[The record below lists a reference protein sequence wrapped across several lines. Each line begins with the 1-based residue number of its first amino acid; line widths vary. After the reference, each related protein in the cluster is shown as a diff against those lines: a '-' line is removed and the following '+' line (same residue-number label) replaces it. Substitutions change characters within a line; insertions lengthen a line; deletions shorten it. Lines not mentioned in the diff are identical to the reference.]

1 MRSTKGMRVA
11 GDTEDY
17 IQQPQYQQQPMR
29 MNNQQPYMQQQPMY
43 SQQTPQYE
51 QQPMYSQPQQKDSI
65 GALLALF
72 IMSKGGK
79 IVSTIILAA
88 MFILFWIAPILASI
102 LTMGYLILI
111 SIINFLTGKIRLG
124 QLVGGIIGIVITFII
139 IGFAVIV
146 S

>member
-1 MRSTKGMRVA
+1 MRVA
-11 GDTEDY
+11 GDNEDY
-17 IQQPQYQQQPMR
+17 VQQQQYGQPMG

-79 IVSTIILAA
+79 IISTVVLVV
-88 MFILFWIAPILASI
+88 MFILFWIAPILDSI

>member
-1 MRSTKGMRVA
+1 MRVA

-17 IQQPQYQQQPMR
+17 IQQQQYGQPMR

-65 GALLALF
+65 GAILTLF

>member
-1 MRSTKGMRVA
+1 MRVA
-11 GDTEDY
+11 GDNEDY
-17 IQQPQYQQQPMR
+17 IQQQQYGQPMG
-29 MNNQQPYMQQQPMY
+29 MNNQQSYMQQQPMY

-65 GALLALF
+65 GALLELF

-79 IVSTIILAA
+79 ILNTIILVT
-88 MFILFWIAPILASI
+88 MFILFWIAPVLASI

-124 QLVGGIIGIVITFII
+124 QLVGGIIGIIITFII

>member
-1 MRSTKGMRVA
+1 MRVA
-11 GDTEDY
+11 GDNEDY
-17 IQQPQYQQQPMR
+17 VQQQQYGQPMG

-79 IVSTIILAA
+79 IISTVVLVV

>member
-1 MRSTKGMRVA
+1 MRVA
-11 GDTEDY
+11 GDNEDY
-17 IQQPQYQQQPMR
+17 IQQQQYGQPMG
-29 MNNQQPYMQQQPMY
+29 MNNQQPYMQ
-43 SQQTPQYE
+43 

-79 IVSTIILAA
+79 ILNTIILVT
-88 MFILFWIAPILASI
+88 MFILFWIAPVLASI

>member
-1 MRSTKGMRVA
+1 MRVA

-17 IQQPQYQQQPMR
+17 IQQPQYQQQPMG

-102 LTMGYLILI
+102 LTMSYLILI

>member
-1 MRSTKGMRVA
+1 MRVA
-11 GDTEDY
+11 GDNEDY
-17 IQQPQYQQQPMR
+17 VQQQQYGQPMR

-65 GALLALF
+65 GALLASF

-79 IVSTIILAA
+79 IISTVVLVV

>member
-1 MRSTKGMRVA
+1 MRVA
-11 GDTEDY
+11 GDNEDY
-17 IQQPQYQQQPMR
+17 VQQQQYGQPMG
-29 MNNQQPYMQQQPMY
+29 MNNQQPYMQ
-43 SQQTPQYE
+43 

-79 IVSTIILAA
+79 IISTVVLVV

>member
-1 MRSTKGMRVA
+1 MRVA
-11 GDTEDY
+11 GDNEDY
-17 IQQPQYQQQPMR
+17 IQQQQYGQPMG

-79 IVSTIILAA
+79 ILNTIILVT
-88 MFILFWIAPILASI
+88 MFILFWIAPVLASI

-111 SIINFLTGKIRLG
+111 SIINFLTGKIRLR

>member
-1 MRSTKGMRVA
+1 MRVA
-11 GDTEDY
+11 GDNEDY
-17 IQQPQYQQQPMR
+17 IQQQQYGQPMG
-29 MNNQQPYMQQQPMY
+29 MNNQQPYTQQQPMY

-51 QQPMYSQPQQKDSI
+51 QPMYSQLQQKDSI

-79 IVSTIILAA
+79 ILNTIILVT
-88 MFILFWIAPILASI
+88 MFILFWIAPVLASI

-139 IGFAVIV
+139 IGFTVIV

>member
-1 MRSTKGMRVA
+1 MRVA

-17 IQQPQYQQQPMR
+17 IQQQQYGQPMG
-29 MNNQQPYMQQQPMY
+29 MNNQQPYMQQQPIY

-102 LTMGYLILI
+102 LTMSYLILI

-124 QLVGGIIGIVITFII
+124 QLIGGIIGIVITFII

>member
-1 MRSTKGMRVA
+1 MRVA
-11 GDTEDY
+11 GDNEDY
-17 IQQPQYQQQPMR
+17 VQQQQYGQPMG

-79 IVSTIILAA
+79 ILNTIILVT

-111 SIINFLTGKIRLG
+111 SIINFLTGKIRLE

>member
-1 MRSTKGMRVA
+1 MRVA

-17 IQQPQYQQQPMR
+17 IQQQQYQQQPMG
-29 MNNQQPYMQQQPMY
+29 MNNQQPYMQQQPMC

-79 IVSTIILAA
+79 ILNTIILVA
-88 MFILFWIAPILASI
+88 MFILFWIAPILASV
-102 LTMGYLILI
+102 LTMGYLIII

-124 QLVGGIIGIVITFII
+124 QLIGGIISIIVAFIF

>member
-1 MRSTKGMRVA
+1 MRVA
-11 GDTEDY
+11 GDNEDY
-17 IQQPQYQQQPMR
+17 IQQQQYGQPMG
-29 MNNQQPYMQQQPMY
+29 MNNQQPYMQ
-43 SQQTPQYE
+43 

-79 IVSTIILAA
+79 ILNTIILVT
-88 MFILFWIAPILASI
+88 MFILFWIAPVLASI

-111 SIINFLTGKIRLG
+111 SIINFLTGKVRLG

-139 IGFAVIV
+139 IGFVVIV

>member
-1 MRSTKGMRVA
+1 MRVV
-11 GDTEDY
+11 GDNEDY
-17 IQQPQYQQQPMR
+17 IQQQQYGQPMG

-79 IVSTIILAA
+79 ILNTIILVT
-88 MFILFWIAPILASI
+88 MFILFWIAPVLASI

>member
-1 MRSTKGMRVA
+1 MRVA

-17 IQQPQYQQQPMR
+17 IQQPQYQQQPMG

>member
-1 MRSTKGMRVA
+1 MRVA
-11 GDTEDY
+11 GDNEDY
-17 IQQPQYQQQPMR
+17 IQQQQYGQPMG
-29 MNNQQPYMQQQPMY
+29 MNNQQPYTQQQPMY

-51 QQPMYSQPQQKDSI
+51 QPMYSQLQQKDSI

-79 IVSTIILAA
+79 ILNTIILVT
-88 MFILFWIAPILASI
+88 MFILFWIAPVLASI

>member
-1 MRSTKGMRVA
+1 MRVA

-51 QQPMYSQPQQKDSI
+51 QPMYSQPQQKDSI
-65 GALLALF
+65 GAILALF

>member
-1 MRSTKGMRVA
+1 MRVA
-11 GDTEDY
+11 GDNEDY
-17 IQQPQYQQQPMR
+17 VQQQQYGQPMG

-79 IVSTIILAA
+79 IISTIILVT

>member
-1 MRSTKGMRVA
+1 MRVA
-11 GDTEDY
+11 GDNEDY
-17 IQQPQYQQQPMR
+17 VQQQQYGQPMG
-29 MNNQQPYMQQQPMY
+29 MNNQQHYMQQQPMY

-79 IVSTIILAA
+79 ILNTIILVT
-88 MFILFWIAPILASI
+88 MFILFWIAPVLASI
-102 LTMGYLILI
+102 LTMGYLIII

>member
-1 MRSTKGMRVA
+1 
-11 GDTEDY
+11 
-17 IQQPQYQQQPMR
+17 
-29 MNNQQPYMQQQPMY
+29 
-43 SQQTPQYE
+43 
-51 QQPMYSQPQQKDSI
+51 
-65 GALLALF
+65 
-72 IMSKGGK
+72 MSKGGK
-79 IVSTIILAA
+79 IISTVVLVV

>member
-1 MRSTKGMRVA
+1 MRVA
-11 GDTEDY
+11 GDNEDY
-17 IQQPQYQQQPMR
+17 VQQQQYGQPME

-79 IVSTIILAA
+79 IISTIILVT

>member
-1 MRSTKGMRVA
+1 MRVA
-11 GDTEDY
+11 GDNEDY
-17 IQQPQYQQQPMR
+17 VQQQQYGQPME

-79 IVSTIILAA
+79 IISTVVLVT
-88 MFILFWIAPILASI
+88 MFILFWIAPVLASI

>member
-1 MRSTKGMRVA
+1 MRVA
-11 GDTEDY
+11 GDNEDY
-17 IQQPQYQQQPMR
+17 VQQQQYGQPME

-79 IVSTIILAA
+79 IISTVVLVV

-102 LTMGYLILI
+102 LTMGCLILI

>member
-1 MRSTKGMRVA
+1 MRVA
-11 GDTEDY
+11 GDNEDY
-17 IQQPQYQQQPMR
+17 VQQQQYGQPME
-29 MNNQQPYMQQQPMY
+29 MNNQQPYMQ
-43 SQQTPQYE
+43 

-79 IVSTIILAA
+79 IISTVVLVV

>member
-1 MRSTKGMRVA
+1 MCSNNSMDNQWGV
-11 GDTEDY
+11 
-17 IQQPQYQQQPMR
+17 
-29 MNNQQPYMQQQPMY
+29 NNQQPYMQ
-43 SQQTPQYE
+43 

-79 IVSTIILAA
+79 IISTIILVT